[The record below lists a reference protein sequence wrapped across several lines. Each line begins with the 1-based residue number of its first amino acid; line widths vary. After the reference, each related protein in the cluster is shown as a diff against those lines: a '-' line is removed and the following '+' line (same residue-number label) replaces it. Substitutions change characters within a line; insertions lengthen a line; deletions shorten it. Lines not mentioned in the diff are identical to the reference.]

1 MGISIF
7 ERECDLLL
15 TSAEKTFLALLLL
28 LPVALLGGG
37 TQHALDRKA
46 PVDAKAHGRAYAG
59 GGPRAG
65 QRELEAEIDEV
76 KQSLNAAKQG
86 LDEVKKSVDK
96 ATKTVT
102 PYVDEYVPIV
112 RKGVEE
118 YTL

>member
-1 MGISIF
+1 MRF
-7 ERECDLLL
+7 FFFCQLR
-15 TSAEKTFLALLLL
+15 FLAA
-28 LPVALLGGG
+28 ALSTRLIGKRLS
-37 TQHALDRKA
+37 TPKPMDVQWW
-46 PVDAKAHGRAYAG
+46 PTSRARG
-59 GGPRAG
+59 
-65 QRELEAEIDEV
+65 ELEAEIDEATPSEV